1 VPFVVSGVV
10 EPDERVCYPPTMG
23 YRPGGTAIVLALLAL
38 VACAAGFA
46 HGPSAGPDSCGLKAA
61 SQLYGTVALGEV
73 PAAHDASPATRPYL
87 ATAWVGVV
95 DGAPARPN
103 SASAALPASRA
114 PPVVRL
120 PSA

>member
-23 YRPGGTAIVLALLAL
+23 YRPGGTAIVLALLLL

-73 PAAHDASPATRPYL
+73 PAALDAWPATRACL
-87 ATAWVGVV
+87 ATAWVGMV
-95 DGAPARPN
+95 DGMLTRP
-103 SASAALPASRA
+103 SLPPVTLPASRA
-114 PPVVRL
+114 PPVFRL